1 MKSSL
6 KVLLLGSGIAAT
18 AMSAQS
24 AQARCHSHHCYNGT
38 VNAVAH
44 RTSLNFDTPVLI
56 SNRPARAV
64 LSPRQRAFETERD
77 GHDCSP
83 GTSLTDCGRAAR

>member
-1 MKSSL
+1 MKSIL
-6 KVLLLGSGIAAT
+6 KVLLLASGIAAT
-18 AMSAQS
+18 ATTAQS
-24 AQARCHSHHCYNGT
+24 AQARCHSHHCYNRT

-44 RTSLNFDTPVLI
+44 RASLNFD
-56 SNRPARAV
+56 NRPVRAV